1 MIIQLGT
8 ISFEEL
14 FLADLLGSIK
24 IGHYEMR
31 SIVGNTPEAVNIKP
45 LKSRLLLHYR
55 ETLVGEKPRNF
66 QAKPTFCLPFLCDAM
81 LMSATRLN
89 DFLVE
94 LAKVVF

>member
-1 MIIQLGT
+1 MESGLLTTTKKKKKYHLHSRIWTPYRTLVLTTYVIIQLGT

-31 SIVGNTPEAVNIKP
+31 SMVGNTPEAVNIKP

-55 ETLVGEKPRNF
+55 ETFVGGK
-66 QAKPTFCLPFLCDAM
+66 
-81 LMSATRLN
+81 AT
-89 DFLVE
+89 
-94 LAKVVF
+94 